1 MFINN
6 SQLMVQTYS
15 LDTVQY
21 TGCLVT
27 FSGDIVTQL
36 YQTTPVQSSQ
46 QGGADCWHLLCLSHS
61 T

>member
-1 MFINN
+1 
-6 SQLMVQTYS
+6 MVQTYS